1 MGRSQATEQE
11 EEAEVIGI
19 PPPPREQVL
28 QIYNHSRTMRED
40 CMKIIP
46 SRAIA
51 AVCLVAALGIWT
63 ALVGAQTGEAK
74 EK

>member
-1 MGRSQATEQE
+1 VGRSPATERE

-19 PPPPREQVL
+19 PPREQVL